1 MATVKTHDLVHC
13 NGLQPIIPSVNE
25 SGIYPYNGLIV
36 RFDED
41 DSRSYNVK
49 KNVQGR
55 FYHVP
60 VASPPSV
67 SSIQGTRVH
76 NVINSI
82 TYNGT
87 EFVFGPLE
95 LSYDWPEI
103 ALTAWPLYT
112 VGYELGYTNNVANGA
127 FATSALIDF
136 GYIPRNLYDFLHQF
150 FIDTNIPVRIAIT
163 HPLWWSDE
171 GFIRLAN
178 LTFEKHYDADFTIN
192 ITSTITDNATGD
204 EETLNDEYIFN
215 GETVLHLRNGVDIST
230 LYPGGGQ
237 SPQFNDSYSILSY
250 DYDYDTIDELDD
262 CPFPIPFNASLSTT
276 TTDGTTTDGT
286 SCPAMILD
294 CDCEKIT
301 FYDTSN
307 YNSWLPGH
315 NPEFFTS
322 RTITITRP
330 DGSQYVYATQ
340 DMVDLID
347 VDVVIPP
354 HYNSTNTFTY
364 NITPADV
371 DGIYSFK
378 LCTYPDWQS
387 DVFYESFIGTIV
399 RRNGVLYKIINSNT
413 NVDPQLSTSSS
424 YWAVYT
430 CDDDCATTRYCAEE
444 NMVIL
449 CISLLRC
456 YKKLVKDAFCAM
468 KSNPCLKS
476 YCENE
481 EFMNAMKFKII
492 LDSLEYSAC
501 AEDWATVEDHVELL
515 KTICCCAS

>member
-25 SGIYPYNGLIV
+25 AGIYPYNGLII

-55 FYHVP
+55 FNHPP
-60 VASPPSV
+60 VAEGISFGNP
-67 SSIQGTRVH
+67 QGQSAHYV
-76 NVINSI
+76 VNSI

-95 LSYDWPEI
+95 LSYNYTDSI
-103 ALTAWPLYT
+103 LTSFPLYT
-112 VGYELGYTNNVANGA
+112 VGNELGYTNNVANGA
-127 FATSALIDF
+127 FVGTSPIDLGF
-136 GYIPRNLYDFLHQF
+136 NFNNLYNFLHQF
-150 FIDTNIPVRIAIT
+150 FNDANVPVRITRSA
-163 HPLWWSDE
+163 PLWWSDE
-171 GFIRLAN
+171 MFVRLDN

-192 ITSTITDNATGD
+192 ITTTITNNATGVQQIT
-204 EETLNDEYIFN
+204 EDEYIFN
-215 GETVLHLRNGVDIST
+215 GETVLHLRDGIDIST
-230 LYPGGGQ
+230 INPGEA
-237 SPQFNDSYSILSY
+237 PQFNDSYSILSF
-250 DYDYDTIDELDD
+250 DYEYDTIDELDD

-286 SCPAMILD
+286 SCPAMVLD

-413 NVDPQLSTSSS
+413 NIDPELPTSSD

-476 YCENE
+476 YCDNE

-515 KTICCCAS
+515 KTICCCGS

>member
-25 SGIYPYNGLIV
+25 AGIYPYNGLII

-60 VASPPSV
+60 VA
-67 SSIQGTRVH
+67 QGPAVLTPQGFRVR

-95 LSYDWPEI
+95 LSYNWPENI
-103 ALTAWPLYT
+103 DSAWPLYT
-112 VGYELGYTNNVANGA
+112 VGNELGYTNNVANGA
-127 FATSALIDF
+127 FLSSSPVDF
-136 GYIPRNLYDFLHQF
+136 GYFPRNLYDFLHQF
-150 FIDTNIPVRIAIT
+150 FIDTNIPVRVSRT

-171 GFIRLAN
+171 SFIRLDN
-178 LTFEKHYDADFTIN
+178 LTFEKYYDADFAIN
-192 ITSTITDNATGD
+192 ITSTITNNATED
-204 EETLNDEYIFN
+204 EDTINDEYIFN
-215 GETVLHLRNGVDIST
+215 GETVLHLRDGVDISIIS
-230 LYPGGGQ
+230 PGTA
-237 SPQFNDSYSILSY
+237 PQFNDSYSILSF
-250 DYDYDTIDELDD
+250 DYEYDTIDELDD

-286 SCPAMILD
+286 SCPAMVLD

-371 DGIYSFK
+371 DGIYSFR

-399 RRNGVLYKIINSNT
+399 RRNGVLYKVINSNT

>member
-55 FYHVP
+55 FLH
-60 VASPPSV
+60 PPTAEFPNFSKP
-67 SSIQGTRVH
+67 QGTSVH
-76 NVINSI
+76 YSVTSI

-95 LSYDWPEI
+95 LSYNYTEGI
-103 ALTAWPLYT
+103 LTAFPLYT
-112 VGYELGYTNNVANGA
+112 TGNELLYTNNVANGA
-127 FATSALIDF
+127 FVGTTPIDL
-136 GYIPRNLYDFLHQF
+136 GYNWNNLYDFLHQF
-150 FIDTNIPVRIAIT
+150 FVDANVPVRITRSA
-163 HPLWWSDE
+163 PLWWSDE
-171 GFIRLAN
+171 LFPRLDN
-178 LTFEKHYDADFTIN
+178 LTFEKHYDANFSIEFST
-192 ITSTITDNATGD
+192 TITNNDTGGQVV
-204 EETLNDEYIFN
+204 TNDEYIFN
-215 GETVLHLRNGVDIST
+215 GETVLHLRNGVDISIAN
-230 LYPGGGQ
+230 PGEG
-237 SPQFNDSYSILSY
+237 PQFDDSYSILSY

-286 SCPAMILD
+286 SCPSMVLD

-301 FYDTSN
+301 FSDTSN
-307 YNSWLPGH
+307 YNYWLPGH

-364 NITPADV
+364 NITAADV
-371 DGIYSFK
+371 DGIYGFK

-413 NVDPQLSTSSS
+413 NVDPELPTSGN

-444 NMVIL
+444 NMVVL

-476 YCENE
+476 YCDNE
-481 EFMNAMKFKII
+481 EFMNAMKFKIV